1 MFKKMII
8 TVLLLSSSSFSL
20 AMSCFELNLQTYK
33 KEQEIQ
39 PSWELLGKSKHRIY
53 FYSAP
58 KNICKMNDTF
68 VLQNDNVTAYSIYKD
83 KKKQDW
89 VYVIFND
96 PNQNI
101 EDDLIE
107 GWVKLKDFKFI
118 ERTPSVNQ

>member
-39 PSWELLGKSKHRIY
+39 PRWELLGKSKHRIY

-83 KKKQDW
+83 RKKQDW
-89 VYVIFND
+89 VYVVFND
-96 PNQNI
+96 PDQNI
-101 EDDLIE
+101 EDDLVE

-118 ERTPSVNQ
+118 EKTPTVNQ

>member
-20 AMSCFELNLQTYK
+20 AMSCFELNLQSYK

-39 PSWELLGKSKHRIY
+39 PRWELLGKSKHRIY

-68 VLQNDNVTAYSIYKD
+68 VLQNDNVTAFSIYKD
-83 KKKQDW
+83 RKKQDW

-101 EDDLIE
+101 EDDLVE

-118 ERTPSVNQ
+118 EKTPTVNQ

>member
-20 AMSCFELNLQTYK
+20 AMSCFELNLQNYK

-101 EDDLIE
+101 EDDLVE

>member
-39 PSWELLGKSKHRIY
+39 PRWELLGKSKHRIY

-58 KNICKMNDTF
+58 KNICKMNDSF

-83 KKKQDW
+83 RKKQHW

-101 EDDLIE
+101 EDDLVE
-107 GWVKLKDFKFI
+107 GWVKLKDFKLI
-118 ERTPSVNQ
+118 ESTPSVNQ

>member
-68 VLQNDNVTAYSIYKD
+68 VLQNDHVTAYSIYKD

>member
-20 AMSCFELNLQTYK
+20 AMSCFELNLQSYK

-39 PSWELLGKSKHRIY
+39 PRWELLGKSKHRIY

-83 KKKQDW
+83 RKKQHW

-101 EDDLIE
+101 EDDLVE
-107 GWVKLKDFKFI
+107 GWVKLKDFKLI
-118 ERTPSVNQ
+118 ESTPSVN

>member
-39 PSWELLGKSKHRIY
+39 PRWELLGKSKHRIY

-101 EDDLIE
+101 EDDLVE

-118 ERTPSVNQ
+118 EKTPTVNQ

>member
-20 AMSCFELNLQTYK
+20 AMSCFELNIHTYK

-39 PSWELLGKSKHRIY
+39 PRWELLGKSKHRIY

-83 KKKQDW
+83 RKKQHW

-101 EDDLIE
+101 EDDLVE
-107 GWVKLKDFKFI
+107 GWVKLKDFKLI
-118 ERTPSVNQ
+118 ESTPSVNQ

>member
-20 AMSCFELNLQTYK
+20 AMSCFELNLQSYK

-39 PSWELLGKSKHRIY
+39 PRWELLGKSKHRIY

-68 VLQNDNVTAYSIYKD
+68 VLQNDHVTAYSIYKD
-83 KKKQDW
+83 RKKQDW

-101 EDDLIE
+101 EDDLVE

-118 ERTPSVNQ
+118 EKTPTVNQ

>member
-39 PSWELLGKSKHRIY
+39 PRWELLGKSKHRIY

-101 EDDLIE
+101 EDDLVE
-107 GWVKLKDFKFI
+107 GWVKLKDFKLI
-118 ERTPSVNQ
+118 ESTPSVNQ

>member
-101 EDDLIE
+101 EDDLVE

-118 ERTPSVNQ
+118 EKTPTVNQ

>member
-39 PSWELLGKSKHRIY
+39 PRWELLGKSKHRIY

-58 KNICKMNDTF
+58 KNICKMNDIF

-83 KKKQDW
+83 RKKQHW

-101 EDDLIE
+101 EDDLVE
-107 GWVKLKDFKFI
+107 GWVKLKDFKLI
-118 ERTPSVNQ
+118 ESTPSVNQ

>member
-1 MFKKMII
+1 MFKKMIL

-39 PSWELLGKSKHRIY
+39 PRWELLGKSKHRIY

-83 KKKQDW
+83 RKKQHW

-101 EDDLIE
+101 EDDLVE
-107 GWVKLKDFKFI
+107 GWVKLKDFKLI
-118 ERTPSVNQ
+118 ESTPSVNQ

>member
-20 AMSCFELNLQTYK
+20 AMSCFELNLQSYK

-39 PSWELLGKSKHRIY
+39 PRWELLGKSKHRIY

-68 VLQNDNVTAYSIYKD
+68 VLQNDHVTAYSIYKD
-83 KKKQDW
+83 RKKQDW
-89 VYVIFND
+89 VYVIFDD

-101 EDDLIE
+101 EDDLVE

-118 ERTPSVNQ
+118 EKTPTVNQ

>member
-1 MFKKMII
+1 MII

>member
-39 PSWELLGKSKHRIY
+39 PRWELLGKSKHRIY

-83 KKKQDW
+83 RKKQDW

-101 EDDLIE
+101 EDDLVE
-107 GWVKLKDFKFI
+107 GWVKLKDFKLI
-118 ERTPSVNQ
+118 ESTPSVNQ

>member
-20 AMSCFELNLQTYK
+20 AMSCFELNLQSYK

-39 PSWELLGKSKHRIY
+39 PRWELLGKSKHRIY

-83 KKKQDW
+83 RKKQDW
-89 VYVIFND
+89 VYVVFND
-96 PNQNI
+96 PDQNI
-101 EDDLIE
+101 EDDLVE

>member
-39 PSWELLGKSKHRIY
+39 PRWELLGKSKHRIY

-83 KKKQDW
+83 RKKQHW

-101 EDDLIE
+101 EDDLVE
-107 GWVKLKDFKFI
+107 GWVKLKDFKLN
-118 ERTPSVNQ
+118 ESTPSVNQ

>member
-20 AMSCFELNLQTYK
+20 AMSCFELNLQNYK

>member
-39 PSWELLGKSKHRIY
+39 PGWELLGKSKHRIY

-83 KKKQDW
+83 RKKQHW

-101 EDDLIE
+101 EDDLVE
-107 GWVKLKDFKFI
+107 GWVKLKDFKLI
-118 ERTPSVNQ
+118 ESTPSVNQ